1 MAGPGDNTRN
11 KPKNGSDTDAFKRA
25 LTVTMRAISGDKELE
40 VGFAKDRP
48 ALAGSRARLPE
59 LPKKPSPNDVAVTRG
74 LGDSMALKRA
84 CHDQR
89 IHLKL
94 APEGKLARSI
104 FDAVEGRTTAH
115 KLEYRMLHK
124 DGSIRWV
131 WEQGSAVF
139 NEAGNPIYLDGF
151 IADITHR
158 RELET
163 ILHERADQ
171 LTELNHMKDRFFTA
185 IVHDLQNPVYSFI
198 SLSDFVCQNYDH
210 FKRQEILDFLTQI
223 RDTAKGMDLLLSN
236 LMDWARAKSGQ
247 IKMHKDLFKLSS
259 VVEDCLEQVRDRI
272 AKKNLNLA
280 VSVPT
285 DLHLEW
291 ERQIIISLLRNLISN
306 AVKYSQMLGKISI
319 NSVLGHDGL
328 KVTIQDE
335 GVGIPRSELPSLFRI
350 DREYRRPGT
359 LNEPGTGLG
368 LLLVKEMMD
377 LLEGRVEVQSRLNK
391 GTKVIL
397 HLPAHLVLESRQA

>member
-1 MAGPGDNTRN
+1 MPNRSKTDHLPYAIDGVEAYNQLIPENMKNLLHNLPGIAYRC
-11 KPKNGSDTDAFKRA
+11 KNDSKWTMLFLSEGCLDVTGYTPEAILYNSQMSYEELILEEDRA
-25 LTVTMRAISGDKELE
+25 LVR
-40 VGFAKDRP
+40 
-48 ALAGSRARLPE
+48 
-59 LPKKPSPNDVAVTRG
+59 
-74 LGDSMALKRA
+74 
-84 CHDQR
+84 
-89 IHLKL
+89 
-94 APEGKLARSI
+94 
-104 FDAVEGRTTAH
+104 DAVNEGVRRNTQYRM
-115 KLEYRMLHK
+115 EYRIRHR

-131 WEQGSAVF
+131 WEQGSAIF

-210 FKRQEILDFLTQI
+210 FRRHEVLDFLTQI

-259 VVEDCLEQVRDRI
+259 VVEDCLEQARDRI

-285 DLHLEW
+285 DLHLECD
-291 ERQIIISLLRNLISN
+291 RQMIVSLLRNLISN
-306 AVKYSQMLGKISI
+306 AVKYSQTLGKISI
-319 NSVLGHDGL
+319 SSVFGHDGL
-328 KVTIQDE
+328 KVTVQDE